1 MSPSSKRPE
10 REPPNVSAFF
20 IHRPVGTTLLTL
32 AVTLSG
38 ILGYFLLPV
47 SPLPQV
53 EFPTISVGASLPGAS
68 PETMASAVATPLERT
83 LSRIAGVTEMT
94 STSTLGSTS
103 VTLQFELDR
112 DVNAAARD
120 VQAAINAARS
130 QLPANLPNN
139 PNYRKVNPAD
149 SPIMLLTMVSDIYSK
164 PQMYEL
170 ASTIVQQKL
179 SQVPGVGQ
187 VFSTGASNPAVRIEV
202 NPTVMNQLKIGLEDI
217 RAMLGTANANR
228 PKGVIEEDGT
238 QWTLNTSDQLMTAE
252 EYRPLLI
259 AFRNGAPI
267 RLEDV
272 AEVTDSVEDVRN
284 FALADGRPSISI
296 LIFRQPGANIIET
309 VDRIKHLMPQLQAQL
324 PASVSL
330 GMGMDR
336 STTIRASLEEVQKTL
351 VISVLLVI
359 VVVYVFLRDV
369 RATIVPTIAV
379 PVSLVGTF
387 GVMYLLGYSL
397 DNLSL
402 MALTISTGFVVDD
415 AIVVTENIS
424 RYLEKGMKPID
435 AALRGSS
442 EIGFTVLSITVS
454 LIAVFIP
461 ILLMRGVVGMLF
473 REFAVTLSIAILI
486 SLVVSLTTTPML
498 CALLLKPNPSSEHR
512 NRYWMEHAYGKALD
526 VVLDFPG
533 WTMMVLGLIIAFNVY
548 LYVRVSKG
556 FFPQQDTG
564 RLVGS
569 IVADQGTSF
578 QAMVEL
584 VQKFGNAVSGDPD
597 IERVLVSTGGG
608 GGGGGGGGT
617 NSARMFVTLK
627 PLKERRQSID
637 EILASVRKKT
647 AGISGANI
655 FMQAVQDLRI
665 GGRPSGAQ
673 FQYTLRGG
681 DLKELNEWTLKLMA
695 AMKKMPEIT
704 DVNTDQQDKGQLS
717 RLVIQRD
724 LASVLGLDVSTIDN
738 TLYDAYGQRPVSTIY
753 LPLTQRRVVMTV
765 DREFAKGP
773 ESLKSIYV
781 RTRNNSQVP
790 LQDLYTLESRNTSLS
805 VAHSGLF
812 PSSTISFNLSQG
824 SALGDVVPLIQSVS
838 SEIGMPSSIQ
848 GSFQGTAQ
856 AFQDSLSN
864 QPLLILAALVA
875 VYIVL
880 GILYE
885 SLIHPITILSTLPS
899 AGVGA
904 ILALILFRMEL
915 NVIGMIGILL
925 LIGIVKKNA
934 IMMIDFAIA
943 VRKERGWSPREAI
956 HEACLRRFRPITM
969 TTVAAILGGIPLAL
983 GRGDGAELRQP
994 LGIAIVGG
1002 LIVSQFVTLFTTPV
1016 IYLYMDAWFNK
1027 QTKGAIGD
1035 PEMDVGQSSLTLPA
1049 SQSTGV

>member
-1 MSPSSKRPE
+1 MKLPTPMKFAESTNFSTP
-10 REPPNVSAFF
+10 F
-20 IHRPVGTTLLTL
+20 IRRPVGTTLLTI
-32 AVTLSG
+32 AVTLAG
-38 ILGYFLLPV
+38 LLGYFLLPV

-53 EFPTISVGASLPGAS
+53 EFPTISVSASLPGAS
-68 PETMASAVATPLERT
+68 PETMASAVATPLERS

-94 STSTLGSTS
+94 STSTLGNTS
-103 VTLQFELDR
+103 ITLQFELDR
-112 DVNAAARD
+112 DVNAAARE

-130 QLPANLPNN
+130 QLPANMPNN
-139 PNYRKVNPAD
+139 PSYRKVNPAD
-149 SPIMLLTMVSDIYSK
+149 SPIMLLTMVSEIYSK

-170 ASTIVQQKL
+170 ASNVVQQKL
-179 SQVPGVGQ
+179 SQVSGVGQ
-187 VFSTGASNPAVRIEV
+187 VFATGGSNPAVRIEI
-202 NPTVMNQLKIGLEDI
+202 NPTVANQMNVGLEDI
-217 RAMLGTANANR
+217 RAALGTSNANR
-228 PKGVIEEDGT
+228 PKGSIEEQGVH
-238 QWTLNTSDQLMTAE
+238 WMLNSTDQLMTAD
-252 EYRPLLI
+252 EYKPLFV

-267 RLEDV
+267 RLQDV
-272 AEVTDSVEDVRN
+272 ANVTDSVEDIRN
-284 FALADGRPSISI
+284 FALADGRPSISV

-309 VDRIKHLMPQLQAQL
+309 VDRVKGLIPLLRAQIPAAIQLD
-324 PASVSL
+324 V
-330 GMGMDR
+330 GMDR
-336 STTIRASLEEVQKTL
+336 STTIRASLDEVQKTL

-359 VVVYVFLRDV
+359 VVVYLFLRDI
-369 RATIVPTIAV
+369 RATIVPTVSV
-379 PVSLVGTF
+379 PVSLIGTF

-424 RYLEKGMKPID
+424 RYLEKGMKPIE
-435 AALRGSS
+435 AALKGAG

-498 CALLLKPNPSSEHR
+498 CAILLKPTSHR
-512 NRYWMEHAYGKALD
+512 GHERNKYWLEHAYGRVLD

-533 WTMMVLGLIIAFNVY
+533 WTMLAFAAIVACNVF
-548 LYVRVSKG
+548 LYMKVSKG

-578 QAMVEL
+578 QSMVDL
-584 VQKFGNAVSGDPD
+584 VQKFGKAVSDEPAID
-597 IERVLVSTGGG
+597 RVLVSTGGG
-608 GGGGGGGGT
+608 GGGGGGGGI

-627 PLKERRQSID
+627 PLDQRKETID
-637 EILASVRKKT
+637 QILASIRKKT
-647 AGISGANI
+647 GGISGANI
-655 FMQAVQDLRI
+655 FMQAVQDFRI

-695 AMKKMPEIT
+695 AMKKVPEVT

-724 LASVLGLDVSTIDN
+724 MASVLGLDIATIDN
-738 TLYDAYGQRPVSTIY
+738 TLYDAFGQRPVSTIY
-753 LPLTQRRVVMTV
+753 LPMAQRRVVMTV
-765 DREFAKGP
+765 DKEYSKGP
-773 ESLKSIYV
+773 ESLNAIYV
-781 RTRNNSQVP
+781 RTKNNSQVP

-812 PSSTISFNLSQG
+812 PSSTISFNLSPG
-824 SALGDVVPLIQSVS
+824 SSLGDVVPLIQGVG

-864 QPLLILAALVA
+864 QPLLILAAIVS

-904 ILALILFRMEL
+904 ILALILFRIDL
-915 NVIGMIGILL
+915 NVIGLIGILL

-943 VRKERGWSPREAI
+943 VRKERGWGPREAI
-956 HEACLRRFRPITM
+956 HEACLRRFRPIIM
-969 TTVAAILGGIPLAL
+969 TTLAAILGGIPLAI

-1016 IYLYMDAWFNK
+1016 IYLYMDYWFSK
-1027 QTKGAIGD
+1027 SE
-1035 PEMDVGQSSLTLPA
+1035 PEEVVVGESR
-1049 SQSTGV
+1049 

>member
-1 MSPSSKRPE
+1 MIGAGT
-10 REPPNVSAFF
+10 NFSAPF
-20 IHRPVGTTLLTL
+20 IHRPVGTMLLTIAL
-32 AVTLSG
+32 TLSG
-38 ILGYFLLPV
+38 LIGYFLLPV
-47 SPLPQV
+47 APLPQV
-53 EFPTISVGASLPGAS
+53 EFPTLSVSANLPGAS
-68 PETMASAVATPLERT
+68 PETMASAVATPLERS

-103 VTLQFELDR
+103 ITLQFELDR
-112 DVNAAARD
+112 DVNAAARE

-139 PNYRKVNPAD
+139 PSYRKVNPAD
-149 SPIMLLTMVSDIYSK
+149 SPIMLLTLVSEIYSK

-170 ASTIVQQKL
+170 ASTLVQQKL
-179 SQVPGVGQ
+179 SQIEGVGQ
-187 VFSTGASNPAVRIEV
+187 VFATGGANPAVRVEV
-202 NPTVMNQLKIGLEDI
+202 NPTVLNQLQIGLEDV
-217 RAMLGTANANR
+217 RAAIGTANANR
-228 PKGVIEEDGT
+228 PKGLLEENDI
-238 QWTLNTSDQLMTAE
+238 QWSLNTTDQLMNADD
-252 EYRPLLI
+252 YRPLVV

-267 RLEDV
+267 RLGDV
-272 AEVTDSVEDVRN
+272 ANVQDGLEDIRN
-284 FALADGRPSISI
+284 FAITDGRPSISV
-296 LIFRQPGANIIET
+296 LIFRQPDANIIET
-309 VDRIKHLMPQLQAQL
+309 IDNIKAVLPQLRAQL
-324 PASVSL
+324 PAAIEL
-330 GMGMDR
+330 GIGMDR

-351 VISVLLVI
+351 LISVLLVI
-359 VVVYVFLRDV
+359 VVVYLFLRDI

-379 PVSLVGTF
+379 PVSLIGTF
-387 GVMYLLGYSL
+387 GVMYLFGYSL

-424 RYLEKGMKPID
+424 RYLEKGMKPKE
-435 AALRGSS
+435 AALKGAG
-442 EIGFTVLSITVS
+442 EIGFTVLSITLS

-461 ILLMRGVVGMLF
+461 ILLMRGIVGMLF

-498 CALLLKPNPSSEHR
+498 CAVLLKPAQHREKR
-512 NRYWMEHAYGKALD
+512 NRYWMEHAYGKILD

-533 WTMMVLGLIIAFNVY
+533 WTLVVFGFIIAFNVY
-548 LYVRVSKG
+548 LYTNIAKG

-564 RLVGS
+564 RLVGN

-578 QAMVEL
+578 TAMIDLVER
-584 VQKFGNAVSGDPD
+584 FGRAVSDEPGID
-597 IERVLVSTGGG
+597 RVLVSTGGG
-608 GGGGGGGGT
+608 GPGGGGT
-617 NSARMFVTLK
+617 NSGRMFVTLK
-627 PLKERRQSID
+627 PLSERKQSID
-637 EILASVRKKT
+637 EILMSIRKKT
-647 AGISGANI
+647 GGISGANL
-655 FMQAVQDLRI
+655 FMQATQDIRI

-673 FQYTLRGG
+673 YQYTLRGG

-695 AMKKMPEIT
+695 AMKKVPEIT

-717 RLVIQRD
+717 RLTIHRD
-724 LASVLGLDVSTIDN
+724 LASILGLDIATIDN
-738 TLYDAYGQRPVSTIY
+738 TLYDAFGQRPVSTIY
-753 LPLTQRRVVMTV
+753 LPLTQRRVVMTL
-765 DREFAKGP
+765 DREYAQGP
-773 ESLKSIYV
+773 ESLKNIYI

-790 LQDLYTLESRNTSLS
+790 LQDLYAIESRNTSLS

-812 PSSTISFNLSQG
+812 PSSTISFNLSPG
-824 SALGDVVPLIQSVS
+824 SALGDVVPIIQSVS
-838 SEIGMPSSIQ
+838 NEIGMPKSIQ
-848 GSFQGTAQ
+848 GNFQGTAQ
-856 AFQDSLSN
+856 AFQDSLAN
-864 QPLLILAALVA
+864 QPLLILSAIVA

-904 ILALILFRMEL
+904 ILALILYKIDF

-943 VRKERGWSPREAI
+943 LQKERGWGPREAI

-969 TTVAAILGGIPLAL
+969 TTLAAILGGIPLAI

-1016 IYLYMDAWFNK
+1016 IYLLMDKLWSWRK
-1027 QTKGAIGD
+1027 QTKSARAMIQVGSGTSSG
-1035 PEMDVGQSSLTLPA
+1035 PEPSVA
-1049 SQSTGV
+1049 NV

>member
-1 MSPSSKRPE
+1 MIGAGT
-10 REPPNVSAFF
+10 NFSAPF
-20 IHRPVGTTLLTL
+20 IHRPVGTMLLTIAL
-32 AVTLSG
+32 TLSG
-38 ILGYFLLPV
+38 LIGYFLLPV
-47 SPLPQV
+47 APLPQV
-53 EFPTISVGASLPGAS
+53 EFPTLSVSANLPGAS
-68 PETMASAVATPLERT
+68 PETMASAVATPLERS

-103 VTLQFELDR
+103 ITLQFELDR
-112 DVNAAARD
+112 DVNAAARE

-139 PNYRKVNPAD
+139 PSYRKVNPAD
-149 SPIMLLTMVSDIYSK
+149 SPIMLLTLVSEIYSK

-170 ASTIVQQKL
+170 ASTLVQQKL
-179 SQVPGVGQ
+179 SQIEGVGQ
-187 VFSTGASNPAVRIEV
+187 VFATGGANPAVRVEV
-202 NPTVMNQLKIGLEDI
+202 NPTVLNQLQIGLEDV
-217 RAMLGTANANR
+217 RAAIGTANANR
-228 PKGVIEEDGT
+228 PKGLLEENDI
-238 QWTLNTSDQLMTAE
+238 QWSLNTTDQLMNADD
-252 EYRPLLI
+252 YRPLVV

-267 RLEDV
+267 RLGDV
-272 AEVTDSVEDVRN
+272 ANVQDGLEDIRN
-284 FALADGRPSISI
+284 YAITDGRPSISV
-296 LIFRQPGANIIET
+296 LIFRQPDANIIET
-309 VDRIKHLMPQLQAQL
+309 IDNIKAVLPQLRAQL
-324 PASVSL
+324 PAAIEL
-330 GMGMDR
+330 GIGMDR

-351 VISVLLVI
+351 LISVLLVI
-359 VVVYVFLRDV
+359 VVVYLFLRDI

-379 PVSLVGTF
+379 PVSLIGTF
-387 GVMYLLGYSL
+387 GVMYLFGYSL

-424 RYLEKGMKPID
+424 RYLEKGMKPKE
-435 AALRGSS
+435 AALKGAG
-442 EIGFTVLSITVS
+442 EIGFTVLSITLS

-461 ILLMRGVVGMLF
+461 ILLMRGIVGMLF

-498 CALLLKPNPSSEHR
+498 CAVLLKPAQHR
-512 NRYWMEHAYGKALD
+512 ERKNRYWMEHAYGKILD

-533 WTMMVLGLIIAFNVY
+533 WTLVVFGFIIAFNVY
-548 LYVRVSKG
+548 LYTNIAKG

-564 RLVGS
+564 RLVGN

-578 QAMVEL
+578 TAMIDLVER
-584 VQKFGNAVSGDPD
+584 FGRAVSDEPGID
-597 IERVLVSTGGG
+597 RVLVSTGGG
-608 GGGGGGGGT
+608 GPGGGGT
-617 NSARMFVTLK
+617 NSGRMFVTLK
-627 PLKERRQSID
+627 PLSERKQSID
-637 EILASVRKKT
+637 EILMSIRKKT
-647 AGISGANI
+647 GGISGANL
-655 FMQAVQDLRI
+655 FMQATQDIRI

-673 FQYTLRGG
+673 YQYTLRGG

-695 AMKKMPEIT
+695 AMKKVPEIT

-717 RLVIQRD
+717 RLTIHRD
-724 LASVLGLDVSTIDN
+724 LASILGLDIATIDN
-738 TLYDAYGQRPVSTIY
+738 TLYDAFGQRPVSTIY
-753 LPLTQRRVVMTV
+753 LPLTQRRVVMTL
-765 DREFAKGP
+765 DREYAQGP
-773 ESLKSIYV
+773 ESLKNIYI

-790 LQDLYTLESRNTSLS
+790 LQDLYAIESRNTSLS

-812 PSSTISFNLSQG
+812 PSSTISFNLSPG
-824 SALGDVVPLIQSVS
+824 SALGDVVPIIQSVS
-838 SEIGMPSSIQ
+838 NEIGMPKSIQ
-848 GSFQGTAQ
+848 GNFQGTAQ
-856 AFQDSLSN
+856 AFQDSLAN
-864 QPLLILAALVA
+864 QPLLILSAIVA

-904 ILALILFRMEL
+904 ILALILYKIDF

-943 VRKERGWSPREAI
+943 LQKERGWGPREAI

-969 TTVAAILGGIPLAL
+969 TTLAAILGGIPLAI

-1016 IYLYMDAWFNK
+1016 IYLLMDKLWSWRK
-1027 QTKGAIGD
+1027 QTKSAHAMIQVGSGTSSG
-1035 PEMDVGQSSLTLPA
+1035 PEPSVA
-1049 SQSTGV
+1049 NV

>member
-1 MSPSSKRPE
+1 MNRGDSSSSIQAY
-10 REPPNVSAFF
+10 NFSAPF
-20 IHRPVGTTLLTL
+20 IRRPVGTTLLTL

-53 EFPTISVGASLPGAS
+53 EFPTISVSASLPGAS
-68 PETMASAVATPLERT
+68 PETMASAVATPLERS

-112 DVNAAARD
+112 DVNAAARE

-139 PNYRKVNPAD
+139 PSYRKVNPAD

-179 SQVPGVGQ
+179 SQISGVGQ

-202 NPTVMNQLKIGLEDI
+202 NPTVLNQLKIGLEDV

-228 PKGVIEEDGT
+228 PKGIIEEEGV
-238 QWTLNTSDQLMTAE
+238 QWSLNTSDQLMTAD
-252 EYRPLLI
+252 EYRPLLV

-267 RLEDV
+267 RLGDV
-272 AEVTDSVEDVRN
+272 ATVSDSVEDVRN
-284 FALADGRPSISI
+284 FALADGKPSISI

-309 VDRIKHLMPQLQAQL
+309 VDRIKAMIPQLQSQL
-324 PASVSL
+324 PASVTL

-336 STTIRASLEEVQKTL
+336 SITIRASLDEVQKTL
-351 VISVLLVI
+351 IISVLLVI
-359 VVVYVFLRDV
+359 VVVYVFLRDI

-379 PVSLVGTF
+379 PVSLIGTF
-387 GVMYLLGYSL
+387 GVMYLFGYSL

-424 RYLEKGMKPID
+424 RYMEKGMKPID
-435 AALRGSS
+435 AALRGSA
-442 EIGFTVLSITVS
+442 EIGFTVFSITVS

-498 CALLLKPNPSSEHR
+498 CAILLKHNPKQSHRR
-512 NRYWMEHAYGKALD
+512 NRYWMEQAYGKCLD

-533 WTMMVLGLIIAFNVY
+533 WTMVAFGLIVAFNVY
-548 LYVRVSKG
+548 LYVKVSKG

-584 VQKFGNAVSGDPD
+584 VKKFGNAVSDDPNID
-597 IERVLVSTGGG
+597 RVLVSTGGG

-627 PLKERRQSID
+627 PLKERTQTID
-637 EILASVRKKT
+637 QVVASVRKKT
-647 AGISGANI
+647 GGISGANV

-681 DLKELNEWTLKLMA
+681 DLKELNEWTLKMMA
-695 AMKKMPEIT
+695 AMKKLPEIT

-717 RLVIQRD
+717 RLLINRD
-724 LASVLGLDVSTIDN
+724 LATVLGLDVSTIDN
-738 TLYDAYGQRPVSTIY
+738 TLYDAFGQRPVSTIY

-765 DREFAKGP
+765 DREYAKGP

-790 LQDLYTLESRNTSLS
+790 MQDLYTLESRNTSLS

-812 PSSTISFNLSQG
+812 PSSTISFNLSPG
-824 SALGDVVPLIQSVS
+824 SALGDVVPLIQAVG
-838 SEIGMPSSIQ
+838 SEIGMPTSIQ

-864 QPLLILAALVA
+864 QPLLILAAIVA

-943 VRKERGWSPREAI
+943 VRKERGWSPRESI

-1016 IYLYMDAWFNK
+1016 IYLYMDYWFNRS
-1027 QTKGAIGD
+1027 TVTEPHPIPNVESTVPSAAI
-1035 PEMDVGQSSLTLPA
+1035 
-1049 SQSTGV
+1049 

>member
-1 MSPSSKRPE
+1 
-10 REPPNVSAFF
+10 
-20 IHRPVGTTLLTL
+20 
-32 AVTLSG
+32 
-38 ILGYFLLPV
+38 
-47 SPLPQV
+47 
-53 EFPTISVGASLPGAS
+53 
-68 PETMASAVATPLERT
+68 MASAVATPLERS

-94 STSTLGSTS
+94 STSTLGNTS
-103 VTLQFELDR
+103 ITLQFELDR
-112 DVNAAARD
+112 DVNAAARE

-130 QLPANLPNN
+130 QLPANMPNN
-139 PNYRKVNPAD
+139 PSYRKVNPAD
-149 SPIMLLTMVSDIYSK
+149 SPIMLLTMVSEIYSK

-170 ASTIVQQKL
+170 ASNVVQQKL
-179 SQVPGVGQ
+179 SQVSGVGQ
-187 VFSTGASNPAVRIEV
+187 VFATGGSNPAVRIEI
-202 NPTVMNQLKIGLEDI
+202 NPTVANQMNVGLEDI
-217 RAMLGTANANR
+217 RAALGTSNANR
-228 PKGVIEEDGT
+228 PKGSIEEQGVH
-238 QWTLNTSDQLMTAE
+238 WMLNSTDQLMTAD
-252 EYRPLLI
+252 EYKPLFV

-267 RLEDV
+267 RLQDV
-272 AEVTDSVEDVRN
+272 ANVTDSVEDIRN
-284 FALADGRPSISI
+284 FALADGRPSISV

-309 VDRIKHLMPQLQAQL
+309 VDRVKGLIPLLRAQIPAAIQLD
-324 PASVSL
+324 V
-330 GMGMDR
+330 GMDR
-336 STTIRASLEEVQKTL
+336 STTIRASLDEVQKTL

-359 VVVYVFLRDV
+359 VVVYLFLRDI
-369 RATIVPTIAV
+369 RATIVPTVSV
-379 PVSLVGTF
+379 PVSLIGTF

-424 RYLEKGMKPID
+424 RYLEKGMKPIE
-435 AALRGSS
+435 AALKGAG

-498 CALLLKPNPSSEHR
+498 CAILLKPTSHR
-512 NRYWMEHAYGKALD
+512 GHERNKYWLEHAYGRVLD

-533 WTMMVLGLIIAFNVY
+533 WTMLAFAAIVACNVF
-548 LYVRVSKG
+548 LYMKVSKG

-578 QAMVEL
+578 QSMVDL
-584 VQKFGNAVSGDPD
+584 VQKFGKAVCDEPAID
-597 IERVLVSTGGG
+597 RVLVSTGGG
-608 GGGGGGGGT
+608 GGGGGGGGI

-627 PLKERRQSID
+627 PLDQRKETID
-637 EILASVRKKT
+637 QILASIRKKT
-647 AGISGANI
+647 GGISGANI
-655 FMQAVQDLRI
+655 FMQAVQDFRI

-695 AMKKMPEIT
+695 AMKKVPEVT

-724 LASVLGLDVSTIDN
+724 MASVLGLDIATIDN
-738 TLYDAYGQRPVSTIY
+738 TLYDAFGQRPVSTIY
-753 LPLTQRRVVMTV
+753 LPMAQRRVVMTV
-765 DREFAKGP
+765 DKEYSKGP
-773 ESLKSIYV
+773 ESLNAIYV
-781 RTRNNSQVP
+781 RTKNNSQVP

-812 PSSTISFNLSQG
+812 PSSTISFNLSPG
-824 SALGDVVPLIQSVS
+824 SSLGDVVPLIQGVG

-864 QPLLILAALVA
+864 QPLLILAAIVS

-904 ILALILFRMEL
+904 ILALILFRIDL
-915 NVIGMIGILL
+915 NVIGLIGILL

-943 VRKERGWSPREAI
+943 VRKERGWGPREAI
-956 HEACLRRFRPITM
+956 HEACLRRFRPIIM
-969 TTVAAILGGIPLAL
+969 TTLAAILGGIPLAI

-1016 IYLYMDAWFNK
+1016 IYLYMDYWFSK
-1027 QTKGAIGD
+1027 SE
-1035 PEMDVGQSSLTLPA
+1035 PEEVVVGESR
-1049 SQSTGV
+1049 

>member
-1 MSPSSKRPE
+1 MSPSNKRPE
-10 REPPNVSAFF
+10 REPLNVSALF

-112 DVNAAARD
+112 DVNAAARE

-228 PKGVIEEDGT
+228 PKGVIEEDDT

-309 VDRIKHLMPQLQAQL
+309 VDRIKQLMPQLQAQL

-498 CALLLKPNPSSEHR
+498 CALLLKPNAHGEHR
-512 NRYWMEHAYGKALD
+512 NRYWMEHAYGKMLD

-608 GGGGGGGGT
+608 GGGGGGGT

-627 PLKERRQSID
+627 PLKDRRQSID
-637 EILASVRKKT
+637 EILVSVRKKT

-724 LASVLGLDVSTIDN
+724 MASVLGLDVSTIDN
-738 TLYDAYGQRPVSTIY
+738 TLYDAFGQRPVSTIY

-812 PSSTISFNLSQG
+812 PSSTISFNLSPG

-934 IMMIDFAIA
+934 IMMVDFAIA

-1027 QTKGAIGD
+1027 QPKGAISD
-1035 PEMDVGQSSLTLPA
+1035 QEMDLEAASLALP
-1049 SQSTGV
+1049 SKRSTVV

>member
-1 MSPSSKRPE
+1 MIGAGT
-10 REPPNVSAFF
+10 NFSAPF
-20 IHRPVGTTLLTL
+20 IHRPVGTMLLTIAL
-32 AVTLSG
+32 TLSG
-38 ILGYFLLPV
+38 LIGYFLLPV
-47 SPLPQV
+47 APLPQV
-53 EFPTISVGASLPGAS
+53 EFPTLSVSANLPGAS
-68 PETMASAVATPLERT
+68 PETMASAVATPLERS

-103 VTLQFELDR
+103 ITLQFELDR
-112 DVNAAARD
+112 DVNAAARE

-139 PNYRKVNPAD
+139 PSYRKVNPAD
-149 SPIMLLTMVSDIYSK
+149 SPIMLLTLVSEIYSK

-170 ASTIVQQKL
+170 ASTLVQQKL
-179 SQVPGVGQ
+179 SQIEGVGQ
-187 VFSTGASNPAVRIEV
+187 VFATGGANPAVRVEV
-202 NPTVMNQLKIGLEDI
+202 NPTVLNQLQIGLEDV
-217 RAMLGTANANR
+217 RAAIGTANANR
-228 PKGVIEEDGT
+228 PKGLLEENDI
-238 QWTLNTSDQLMTAE
+238 QWSLNTTDQLMNADD
-252 EYRPLLI
+252 YRPLVV

-267 RLEDV
+267 RLGDV
-272 AEVTDSVEDVRN
+272 ANVQDGLEDIRN
-284 FALADGRPSISI
+284 YAITDGRPSISV
-296 LIFRQPGANIIET
+296 LIFRQPDANIIET
-309 VDRIKHLMPQLQAQL
+309 IDNIKAVLPQLRAQL
-324 PASVSL
+324 PAAIEL
-330 GMGMDR
+330 GIGMDR

-351 VISVLLVI
+351 LISVLLVI
-359 VVVYVFLRDV
+359 VVVYLFLRDI

-379 PVSLVGTF
+379 PVSLIGTF
-387 GVMYLLGYSL
+387 GVMYLFGYSL

-424 RYLEKGMKPID
+424 RYLEKGMKPKE
-435 AALRGSS
+435 AALKGAG
-442 EIGFTVLSITVS
+442 EIGFTVLSITLS

-461 ILLMRGVVGMLF
+461 ILLMRGIVGMLF

-498 CALLLKPNPSSEHR
+498 CAVLLKPAQHR
-512 NRYWMEHAYGKALD
+512 EKKNRYWMEHAYGKILD

-533 WTMMVLGLIIAFNVY
+533 WTLVVFGFIIAFNVY
-548 LYVRVSKG
+548 LYTNIAKG

-564 RLVGS
+564 RLVGN

-578 QAMVEL
+578 TAMIDLVER
-584 VQKFGNAVSGDPD
+584 FGRAVSDEPGID
-597 IERVLVSTGGG
+597 RVLVSTGGG
-608 GGGGGGGGT
+608 GPGGGGT
-617 NSARMFVTLK
+617 NSGRMFVTLK
-627 PLKERRQSID
+627 PLSERKQSID
-637 EILASVRKKT
+637 EILMSIRKKT
-647 AGISGANI
+647 GGISGANL
-655 FMQAVQDLRI
+655 FMQATQDIRI

-673 FQYTLRGG
+673 YQYTLRGG

-695 AMKKMPEIT
+695 AMKKVSEIT

-717 RLVIQRD
+717 RLTIHRD
-724 LASVLGLDVSTIDN
+724 LASILGLDIATIDN
-738 TLYDAYGQRPVSTIY
+738 TLYDAFGQRPVSTIY
-753 LPLTQRRVVMTV
+753 LPLTQRRVVMTL
-765 DREFAKGP
+765 DREYAQGP
-773 ESLKSIYV
+773 ESLKNIYI

-790 LQDLYTLESRNTSLS
+790 LQDLYAIESRNTSLS

-812 PSSTISFNLSQG
+812 PSSTISFNLSPG
-824 SALGDVVPLIQSVS
+824 SALGDVVPIIQSVS
-838 SEIGMPSSIQ
+838 NEIGMPKSIQ
-848 GSFQGTAQ
+848 GNFQGTAQ
-856 AFQDSLSN
+856 AFQDSLAN
-864 QPLLILAALVA
+864 QPLLILSAIVA

-904 ILALILFRMEL
+904 ILALILYKIDF

-943 VRKERGWSPREAI
+943 LQKERGWGPREAI

-969 TTVAAILGGIPLAL
+969 TTLAAILGGIPLAI

-1016 IYLYMDAWFNK
+1016 IYLLMDKLWSWRK
-1027 QTKGAIGD
+1027 QTKSARAMIQVGSGTSSG
-1035 PEMDVGQSSLTLPA
+1035 PEPSVA
-1049 SQSTGV
+1049 NV

>member
-1 MSPSSKRPE
+1 MIGAGT
-10 REPPNVSAFF
+10 NFSAPF
-20 IHRPVGTTLLTL
+20 IHRPVGTMLLTIAL
-32 AVTLSG
+32 TLSG
-38 ILGYFLLPV
+38 LIGYFLLPV
-47 SPLPQV
+47 APLPQV
-53 EFPTISVGASLPGAS
+53 EFPTLSVSANLPGAS
-68 PETMASAVATPLERT
+68 PETMASAVATPLERS

-103 VTLQFELDR
+103 ITLQFELDR
-112 DVNAAARD
+112 DVNAAARE

-139 PNYRKVNPAD
+139 PSYRKVNPAD
-149 SPIMLLTMVSDIYSK
+149 SPVMLLTLVSEIYSK

-170 ASTIVQQKL
+170 ASTLVQQKL
-179 SQVPGVGQ
+179 SQIKGVGQ
-187 VFSTGASNPAVRIEV
+187 VFATGGANPAVRVEV
-202 NPTVMNQLKIGLEDI
+202 NPTVLNQLQIGLEDV
-217 RAMLGTANANR
+217 RAAIGTANANR
-228 PKGVIEEDGT
+228 PKGLLEENDI
-238 QWTLNTSDQLMTAE
+238 QWSLNTTDQLMNADD
-252 EYRPLLI
+252 YRPLVI

-267 RLEDV
+267 RLGDV
-272 AEVTDSVEDVRN
+272 ANVHDGLEDIRN
-284 FALADGRPSISI
+284 FAITDGRPSISV
-296 LIFRQPGANIIET
+296 LIFRQPDANIIET
-309 VDRIKHLMPQLQAQL
+309 IDNIKAVLPQLRAQL
-324 PASVSL
+324 PAAIEL
-330 GMGMDR
+330 GIGMDR

-351 VISVLLVI
+351 LISVLLVI
-359 VVVYVFLRDV
+359 VVVYLFLRDI

-379 PVSLVGTF
+379 PVSLIGTF

-424 RYLEKGMKPID
+424 RYLEKGMKPKE
-435 AALRGSS
+435 AALKGAG
-442 EIGFTVLSITVS
+442 EIGFTVLSITLS

-461 ILLMRGVVGMLF
+461 ILLMRGIVGMLF

-498 CALLLKPNPSSEHR
+498 CAVLLKPAQHR
-512 NRYWMEHAYGKALD
+512 EKKNRYWMEHAYGKILD

-533 WTMMVLGLIIAFNVY
+533 WTLVVFGFIIAFNVY
-548 LYVRVSKG
+548 LYTNIAKG

-564 RLVGS
+564 RLVGN

-578 QAMVEL
+578 TAMIDLVER
-584 VQKFGNAVSGDPD
+584 FGKAISDEPGID
-597 IERVLVSTGGG
+597 RVLVSTGGG
-608 GGGGGGGGT
+608 GPGGGGT
-617 NSARMFVTLK
+617 NSGRMFVTLK
-627 PLKERRQSID
+627 PLSERKQSID
-637 EILASVRKKT
+637 EILMSIRKKT
-647 AGISGANI
+647 GGISGANL
-655 FMQAVQDLRI
+655 FMQATQDIRI

-673 FQYTLRGG
+673 YQYTLRGG

-695 AMKKMPEIT
+695 AMKKVPEIT

-717 RLVIQRD
+717 RLTIHRD
-724 LASVLGLDVSTIDN
+724 LASILGLDIATIDN
-738 TLYDAYGQRPVSTIY
+738 TLYDAFGQRPVSTIY
-753 LPLTQRRVVMTV
+753 LPLTQRRVVMTL
-765 DREFAKGP
+765 DREYAQGP
-773 ESLKSIYV
+773 ESLKNIYI
-781 RTRNNSQVP
+781 RTKNNSQVP
-790 LQDLYTLESRNTSLS
+790 LQDLYAIESRNTSLS

-812 PSSTISFNLSQG
+812 PSSTISFNLSPG
-824 SALGDVVPLIQSVS
+824 SALGDVVPIIQNVGN
-838 SEIGMPSSIQ
+838 EIGMPTSIQ
-848 GSFQGTAQ
+848 GNFQGTAQ
-856 AFQDSLSN
+856 AFQDSLAN
-864 QPLLILAALVA
+864 QPLLILSAIVA

-904 ILALILFRMEL
+904 ILALILYKMDF

-943 VRKERGWSPREAI
+943 LQKERGWGPREAI

-969 TTVAAILGGIPLAL
+969 TTLAAILGGIPLAI

-1016 IYLYMDAWFNK
+1016 IYLLMDKLWSWRK
-1027 QTKGAIGD
+1027 QTKAARAMIQVGSGPSSG
-1035 PEMDVGQSSLTLPA
+1035 PEPSIA
-1049 SQSTGV
+1049 NI

>member
-1 MSPSSKRPE
+1 MIGAGT
-10 REPPNVSAFF
+10 NFSAPF
-20 IHRPVGTTLLTL
+20 IHRPVGTMLLTIAL
-32 AVTLSG
+32 TLSG
-38 ILGYFLLPV
+38 LIGYFLLPV
-47 SPLPQV
+47 APLPQV
-53 EFPTISVGASLPGAS
+53 EFPTLSVSANLPGAS
-68 PETMASAVATPLERT
+68 PETMASAVATPLERS

-103 VTLQFELDR
+103 ITLQFELDR
-112 DVNAAARD
+112 DVNAAARE

-139 PNYRKVNPAD
+139 PSYRKVNPAD
-149 SPIMLLTMVSDIYSK
+149 SPVMLLTLVSEIYSK

-170 ASTIVQQKL
+170 ASTLVQQKL
-179 SQVPGVGQ
+179 SQIKGVGQ
-187 VFSTGASNPAVRIEV
+187 VFATGGANPAVRVEV
-202 NPTVMNQLKIGLEDI
+202 NPTVLNQLQIGLEDV
-217 RAMLGTANANR
+217 RAAIGTANANR
-228 PKGVIEEDGT
+228 PKGLLEENDI
-238 QWTLNTSDQLMTAE
+238 QWSLNTTDQLMNADD
-252 EYRPLLI
+252 YRPLVI

-267 RLEDV
+267 RLGDV
-272 AEVTDSVEDVRN
+272 ANVHDGLEDIRN
-284 FALADGRPSISI
+284 FAITDGRPSISV
-296 LIFRQPGANIIET
+296 LIFRQPDANIIET
-309 VDRIKHLMPQLQAQL
+309 IDNIKAVLPQLRAQL
-324 PASVSL
+324 PAAIEL
-330 GMGMDR
+330 GIGMDR

-351 VISVLLVI
+351 LISVLLVI
-359 VVVYVFLRDV
+359 VVVYLFLRDI

-379 PVSLVGTF
+379 PVSLIGTF

-424 RYLEKGMKPID
+424 RYLEKGMKPKE
-435 AALRGSS
+435 AALKGAG
-442 EIGFTVLSITVS
+442 EIGFTVLSITLS

-461 ILLMRGVVGMLF
+461 ILLMRGIVGMLF

-498 CALLLKPNPSSEHR
+498 CAVLLKPAQHR
-512 NRYWMEHAYGKALD
+512 EKKNRYWMEHAYGKILD

-533 WTMMVLGLIIAFNVY
+533 WTLVVFGFIIAFNVY
-548 LYVRVSKG
+548 LYTNIAKG

-564 RLVGS
+564 RLVGN

-578 QAMVEL
+578 TAMIDLVER
-584 VQKFGNAVSGDPD
+584 FGKAIRDEPGID
-597 IERVLVSTGGG
+597 RVLASTGGG
-608 GGGGGGGGT
+608 GPGGGGT
-617 NSARMFVTLK
+617 NSGRMFVTLK
-627 PLKERRQSID
+627 PLSERKQSID
-637 EILASVRKKT
+637 EILMSIRKKT
-647 AGISGANI
+647 GGISGANL
-655 FMQAVQDLRI
+655 FMQATQDIRI

-673 FQYTLRGG
+673 YQYTLRGG

-695 AMKKMPEIT
+695 AMKKVPEIT

-717 RLVIQRD
+717 RLTIHRD
-724 LASVLGLDVSTIDN
+724 LASILGLDIATIDN
-738 TLYDAYGQRPVSTIY
+738 TLYDAFGQRPVSTIY
-753 LPLTQRRVVMTV
+753 LPLTQRRVVMTL
-765 DREFAKGP
+765 DREYAQGP
-773 ESLKSIYV
+773 ESLKNIYI
-781 RTRNNSQVP
+781 RTKNNSQVP
-790 LQDLYTLESRNTSLS
+790 LQDLYAIESRNTSLS

-812 PSSTISFNLSQG
+812 PSSTISFNLSPG
-824 SALGDVVPLIQSVS
+824 SALGDVVPIIQNVGN
-838 SEIGMPSSIQ
+838 EIGMPTSIQ
-848 GSFQGTAQ
+848 GNFQGTAQ
-856 AFQDSLSN
+856 AFQDSLAN
-864 QPLLILAALVA
+864 QPLLILSAIVA

-904 ILALILFRMEL
+904 ILALILYKMDF

-943 VRKERGWSPREAI
+943 LQKERGWGPREAI

-969 TTVAAILGGIPLAL
+969 TTLAAILGGIPLAI

-1016 IYLYMDAWFNK
+1016 IYLLMDKLWSWRK
-1027 QTKGAIGD
+1027 QTKSARAMIQVGSGPSSG
-1035 PEMDVGQSSLTLPA
+1035 PEPSVA
-1049 SQSTGV
+1049 NI